1 MTADD
6 DHPLDHS
13 ESRALAADA
22 ARGRRA
28 DRDLAARLEHP
39 APDVRAVSA
48 HRLDDLAA
56 RRGELGRALL
66 EAAQAGDE
74 DALMALVEAYL
85 PRIAA
90 LSRRYAGDRHVER
103 LELIQEGVAGLL
115 QALQRF
121 DASRGASFWTYARP
135 TVQRAMQRLVAEL
148 SDAAVLSDHALRRL
162 SRVRD
167 AEDELMRQQHRLP
180 SAREIADR
188 AGVDADETARLFAA
202 AGRPRSLQEPIMAE
216 DGGVIGSLGDMVDDP
231 RAEDSYD
238 RVLDALEAQE
248 LQPLLSVLSARERR
262 VLSARYGLD
271 GEERSIP
278 EIAEQ
283 LGLSTSRVRDIEKR
297 ALSKLRRAAAAVDAA
312 R

>member
-1 MTADD
+1 MTGDD
-6 DHPLDHS
+6 DHPLDRS

-28 DRDLAARLEHP
+28 DRDLADRLEHP
-39 APDVRAVSA
+39 ALDSREVSA
-48 HRLDDLAA
+48 QRLDDLAA
-56 RRGELGRALL
+56 RRGEVGRATL
-66 EAAQAGDE
+66 EAAQAGNE
-74 DALMALVEAYL
+74 DALRALVESYL

-90 LSRRYAGDRHVER
+90 LSRRYTGGHVER

-121 DASRGASFWTYARP
+121 DPSRGAPFWAYARP

-162 SRVRD
+162 SQVRD
-167 AEDELMRQQHRLP
+167 AEDELMREQRRLP

-202 AGRPRSLQEPIMAE
+202 AGRPRSLQEPVTAE
-216 DGGVIGSLGDMVDDP
+216 DGGVIGSLGDMVDDA
-231 RAEDSYD
+231 RAEDAYD

-248 LQPLLSVLSARERR
+248 LHPLLSVLSARERR

-271 GEERSIP
+271 GEERSIR

-283 LGLSTSRVRDIEKR
+283 LGLSTTRVRDIEKR
-297 ALSKLRRAAAAVDAA
+297 ALTKLRRAAAAVDAA